1 MERTFSSMARST
13 DGETHISSTETF
25 FQVVSTGSVS
35 ELEQILKKMEPDVK
49 VRIVDSFNT
58 EGETPLLVAIRGS
71 HNEMVKFL
79 VEELEADIFKTGRFN
94 WKGIEYEEALPLFAA
109 ILSDITSDQFIIK
122 FLVLKSPTDVT
133 AAASVLEKIFQKSN
147 TTLQLI
153 DMMELMGAAYILQ
166 PNEVGGITRNWLGV
180 MCWEVALHLRNMQSE
195 TSALQKPPTTL
206 SAAAQKVFGETT
218 EFRNLDELQE
228 ILDSQEFHIRLETQ
242 ALLVFQRIM
251 SQLDPIPN
259 RFFLRCL
266 FLYSLFWFRNA
277 NHYRSCVN
285 VVNLILELLH
295 SRQWID
301 AIDFDWFENFLTVT
315 LVSVT
320 YSIWII
326 NIPDRSQ
333 LPFDGFLEVINYVTD
348 LVFQLQKHPDPLK
361 KKNANYFVAFIADSI
376 RMFVENDKE
385 TSPGFKKWLADYIKF
400 TNSHPGL
407 LTILHCTCS
416 SPFLTIKIV
425 QLFTNGKTDPNAQ
438 DVDGDTPLHYLAMS
452 KNFPGVEE
460 AVKLLLSVG
469 VHLDLSNKKGVTP
482 LDLFKANKMYL
493 DQKGLFDPYI
503 DELTRTVLPLQCL
516 AAQVIRQNSVPLED
530 QKIPHSIVSF
540 IENHSAKCGTEGLS
554 QLYFN

>member
-1 MERTFSSMARST
+1 MARST

-122 FLVLKSPTDVT
+122 FLVVKSPTDVT
-133 AAASVLEKIFQKSN
+133 AAASVLEKIFQKSNRSN

-195 TSALQKPPTTL
+195 TSALQKPPIVL

-242 ALLVFQRIM
+242 SLLVFQRIM

-266 FLYSLFWFRNA
+266 FQYSLLWFGNA

-285 VVNLILELLH
+285 VVIFMLELLH
-295 SRQWID
+295 ERQWKDVID
-301 AIDFDWFENFLTVT
+301 YDWCDNFLVAA
-315 LVSVT
+315 LV
-320 YSIWII
+320 II
-326 NIPDRSQ
+326 SYYVWTKIEEPPNISQ
-333 LPFDGFLEVINYVTD
+333 LPFDGFMEVINYVTD
-348 LVFQLQKHPDPLK
+348 LVFQLQKHPGPLQK
-361 KKNANYFVAFIADSI
+361 RKTNNFVACIADSI
-376 RMFVENDKE
+376 EMFVENDKE
-385 TSPGFKKWLADYIKF
+385 TSPEFQKWLASYIKF
-400 TNSHPGL
+400 TNSHPGV
-407 LTILHCTCS
+407 LTVLHSICS
-416 SPFLTIKIV
+416 RSTVPIKII
-425 QLFTNGKTDPNAQ
+425 QLFINGKADPNAQ
-438 DVDGDTPLHYLAMS
+438 YDDGNSPLHLLAVGKKLS
-452 KNFPGVEE
+452 NVAE
-460 AVKLLLSVG
+460 ATKLLLDVG
-469 VHLDLSNKKGVTP
+469 AHLDQGNKVGVTP
-482 LDLFKANKMYL
+482 LDLFKARKMFL
-493 DQKGLFDPYI
+493 DRNEISDPYI
-503 DELTRTVLPLQCL
+503 DALTRTVLPLKCL
-516 AAQVIRQNSVPLED
+516 SSQVIRQNSIPYKD
-530 QKIPHSIVSF
+530 QKLPSDVISF
-540 IENHSAKCGTEGLS
+540 VESHSAKCGVKTEVLS
-554 QLYFN
+554 QLHFK